1 MSIRIGFRI
10 PVKNEMEMEKETETG
25 AVCLCVVEWDGV
37 GG

>member
-10 PVKNEMEMEKETETG
+10 PVKNEMEMVKETETG